1 MVSKKK
7 NDEKNKLKT
16 INKGKARTQQTQGLA
31 TLTRKNKKGENGQML
46 EGGKEKNIYEILKN
60 LANQKKTPGLT
71 PLQLEQHTLGM
82 SDEER
87 QAIVNE
93 LKKEGVT
100 ITRPRHKAGQEK
112 KQAESQSLQ
121 RRQNK
126 EVKEALNQKKEKK
139 PKGRGVSATH
149 EDSISNSIS
158 KKINKTG
165 KKPAAVSKVSKKSVA
180 EQEPGE
186 DGKVEEKKIAKTIPR
201 NKIPPSKIKPIPER
215 PPLSAEEK
223 REQVS
228 KLVALGKERGYLT
241 TAEINDH
248 LPEDMLEGEQLE
260 NIISMIKTLCIQV
273 TDEAPEDETLLM
285 SDQVVSDADEDAVT
299 EVALSTVDN
308 EMGRTTDPVRMYMR
322 EMGQVDLL
330 SRADEIQI
338 AKKIEGSLKSM
349 IDALSACPSS
359 IEEILRLV
367 DQVAEGTLQ
376 VKELAEAIVE
386 STDLPEEEER
396 VEVEHEEEPSYSA
409 EDLSSE
415 HEEELQEEDDEE
427 EKTPSP
433 VMVEENSKELKAH
446 VLSYFE
452 GIRKQHKSLVR
463 RLSKYG
469 SQDKQY
475 LKQREM
481 ISKELHRVRFP
492 TKQIE
497 ALSRQLGEK
506 VKKIYKIENDIV
518 RLCVEHTALD
528 REYLI
533 NTLKGRFTDLNWIN
547 EEIAKNKPWSGELSR
562 FRHNIFELQNSL
574 LAIEQETMLS
584 TSELKEIYKALLK
597 SERETSEAK
606 AEMIQA
612 NLRLVISI
620 AKKYTNRGLQFLDLI
635 QEGNIGLMKAVDK
648 FEYRRGFKFSTY
660 ATWWIRQAITRS
672 IADQARTIR
681 IPVHM
686 IETINKMNR
695 TIRKYVQE
703 TGEEPDSATL
713 AELMEMPEE
722 KVRKILKIA
731 KEPISMESPIG
742 DDEDSRI
749 GDFIGDTNTIS
760 PSEVAVYSSLREL
773 TREVLASITPREAKV
788 LRMRFGIEMNTDH
801 TLEEVGRQFE
811 VTRERIRQIE
821 AKALRKLRHPTRAEL
836 LSVFLENKDD

>member
-1 MVSKKK
+1 M
-7 NDEKNKLKT
+7 
-16 INKGKARTQQTQGLA
+16 
-31 TLTRKNKKGENGQML
+31 
-46 EGGKEKNIYEILKN
+46 
-60 LANQKKTPGLT
+60 
-71 PLQLEQHTLGM
+71 
-82 SDEER
+82 
-87 QAIVNE
+87 
-93 LKKEGVT
+93 
-100 ITRPRHKAGQEK
+100 
-112 KQAESQSLQ
+112 
-121 RRQNK
+121 
-126 EVKEALNQKKEKK
+126 
-139 PKGRGVSATH
+139 
-149 EDSISNSIS
+149 
-158 KKINKTG
+158 
-165 KKPAAVSKVSKKSVA
+165 
-180 EQEPGE
+180 
-186 DGKVEEKKIAKTIPR
+186 
-201 NKIPPSKIKPIPER
+201 
-215 PPLSAEEK
+215 
-223 REQVS
+223 
-228 KLVALGKERGYLT
+228 ALGKERGYLT

-260 NIISMIKTLCIQV
+260 NIINMIKTLCIQV

-376 VKELAEAIVE
+376 AKELAEAIVE